1 MKKLLLITMLYAI
14 AISNLN
20 AQIKTSKTLRNTQNL
35 NLVIPPPPPPP
46 PANSKTSDPISN
58 TGVAASITHYYL
70 SSAKV
75 NIFTGNDNKELPST
89 MNVNLYRLS
98 RSNYETKGDGPTLMY
113 TYLMQGDNKQ
123 ELKPNSNSEIALNN
137 LSSFPYTFPGG
148 TNEGYRYYEIALEYI
163 QINGLQLSIEYIPN
177 FILDA
182 WKIEK
187 VVLTLEFKDL
197 NGNPHP
203 TMATVTIPFLN
214 ANALLKDGNYKLVCE
229 TDKFLMPRN

>member
-1 MKKLLLITMLYAI
+1 MG
-14 AISNLN
+14 NLN

-35 NLVIPPPPPPP
+35 NLVIPPPPPPTI
-46 PANSKTSDPISN
+46 SKTSDPISN
-58 TGVAASITHYYL
+58 TGVAANITHYYL

-89 MNVNLYRLS
+89 MNVSLYRLS
-98 RSNYETKGDGPTLMY
+98 RSNYATEGDGPTLMY
-113 TYLMQGDNKQ
+113 NYIMQGDNKQ
-123 ELKPNSNSEIALNN
+123 EFKPNSNSEIALTNIY
-137 LSSFPYTFPGG
+137 SFPYTFPGG
-148 TNEGYRYYEIALEYI
+148 TSEGYRYYEIALEYI
-163 QINGLQLSIEYIPN
+163 QINGLQLTIYYSPN

-187 VVLTLEFKDL
+187 VVLMLEFKDL

-203 TMATVTIPFLN
+203 TMATVTIPFMN
-214 ANALLKDGNYKLVCE
+214 AYALLKDGNNILVCE